1 LQSARSV
8 LGEAGRRSD
17 ERVVRCVTKVRDG
30 IPCRFIEPS
39 STLHPLPYRPSNLTD
54 WRDPH
59 NGCMPVPPPPTSLR
73 GHDHWT
79 MAGRRLPPYRSR
91 ASPRRKLLHSKA
103 LCRRGRGG
111 SNRNCCGLPADIAAT
126 PWRWYRKFLGRSRQF
141 SVLRCYGAG
150 AATCWKSG
158 ASSWLGASRCSV
170 TPRDQRGRFNH
181 FGDPAVGG
189 DAREQVWDAKI
200 RSGIFWRY
208 PKSTRW

>member
-1 LQSARSV
+1 
-8 LGEAGRRSD
+8 
-17 ERVVRCVTKVRDG
+17 VRDG

-59 NGCMPVPPPPTSLR
+59 NGCMPVPPPPTSLG

-126 PWRWYRKFLGRSRQF
+126 AMAVVPEIPRSVSTVHSFEMLWGRRSDVLEKWRKLVAGCFTLLSHATRSARTIQ
-141 SVLRCYGAG
+141 SLR
-150 AATCWKSG
+150 
-158 ASSWLGASRCSV
+158 
-170 TPRDQRGRFNH
+170 
-181 FGDPAVGG
+181 
-189 DAREQVWDAKI
+189 
-200 RSGIFWRY
+200 
-208 PKSTRW
+208 